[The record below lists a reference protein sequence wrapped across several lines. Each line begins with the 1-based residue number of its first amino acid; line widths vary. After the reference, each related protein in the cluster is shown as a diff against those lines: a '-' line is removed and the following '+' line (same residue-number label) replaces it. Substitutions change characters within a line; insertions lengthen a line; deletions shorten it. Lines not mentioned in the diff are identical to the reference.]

1 MKKLS
6 CLAAV
11 LALGVSAMAD
21 DPKSLPP
28 VEKELNEY
36 KRAFEKKVP
45 ADLVKTYEEGIEL
58 VRKSGVLE
66 KAIKVGDKA
75 PDFELPDATGK
86 TVKLSELTANG
97 PVVLTWYRGGWCP
110 YCNIQL
116 RGMQKLLPEMKAA
129 GATLLALSP
138 EKPDNSLSTA
148 EKNKLEFIVLSDKSN
163 TAARKFGVVYK
174 LPEKVADSF
183 KERID
188 LAKLNGDD
196 SMELPL
202 AATYVIDAEGKVRY
216 AFIDADYRKR
226 AEPKDV
232 LEAVKKLK
240 K

>member
-148 EKNKLEFIVLSDKSN
+148 EKNKLEFIVLSDKGN

>member
-45 ADLVKTYEEGIEL
+45 ADLVKTYEAGIEL

-148 EKNKLEFIVLSDKSN
+148 EKNKLEFIVLSDKGN